1 MLGEGR
7 QFDEVNDG
15 APSGR
20 AQSDGGSLNHSYS
33 RGLLA
38 LLPKV
43 LFSLSAL
50 VVSVT
55 ASLIAWEHLGPS
67 DLAAAAASQ
76 TSQLAEPLPTNVSL
90 RLANLESKN
99 RALRAELDGL
109 VGPGGVLPRIIER
122 LQEEKRVEAIHQA
135 AIDQLFQL
143 MARKNVLSV
152 GETQALGDENGA
164 PVSVTHV
171 GAAEMDRPVRVI
183 VTPNTETP
191 TPEVRSE

>member
-33 RGLLA
+33 QGLLA

-55 ASLIAWEHLGPS
+55 ASLIAWGASGPFGSRRSCGLS
-67 DLAAAAASQ
+67 DFTIGRAA
-76 TSQLAEPLPTNVSL
+76 P
-90 RLANLESKN
+90 
-99 RALRAELDGL
+99 
-109 VGPGGVLPRIIER
+109 
-122 LQEEKRVEAIHQA
+122 
-135 AIDQLFQL
+135 
-143 MARKNVLSV
+143 
-152 GETQALGDENGA
+152 DECL
-164 PVSVTHV
+164 
-171 GAAEMDRPVRVI
+171 
-183 VTPNTETP
+183 TPACKP
-191 TPEVRSE
+191 